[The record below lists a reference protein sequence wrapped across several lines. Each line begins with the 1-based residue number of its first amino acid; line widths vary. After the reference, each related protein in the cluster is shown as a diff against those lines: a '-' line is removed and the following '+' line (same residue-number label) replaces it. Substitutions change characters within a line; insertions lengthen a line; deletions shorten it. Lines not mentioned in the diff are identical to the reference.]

1 MSSPR
6 TTDLNDDWARRVSR
20 SVAIGA
26 RDAVA
31 ELYERPYNRMFWIVR
46 ERTRRDD
53 DFACDC
59 VHDAWMRILRGMAET
74 TTMAALDAWL
84 ARVAITSAIDRI
96 KREGSRARHESAVIA
111 SDAASTE
118 QSEFDRLD
126 AELAALSCDGREALH
141 LRVARDHTMD
151 VVAETLEISV
161 TATESRVRRALR
173 RLRARWKEVPRV

>member
-6 TTDLNDDWARRVSR
+6 TSDLNDAWARRVSR
-20 SVAIGA
+20 GVAIGA

-31 ELYERPYNRMFWIVR
+31 ELYERSYDRMFWIVR

-59 VHDAWMRILRGMAET
+59 VHDAWMRILRGMPEL

-96 KREGSRARHESAVIA
+96 KREGNRVRHESAVIA

-118 QSEFDRLD
+118 RSEFDRLD
-126 AELAALSCDGREALH
+126 AELAALSRDDCDALQ
-141 LRVARDHTMD
+141 LRIARDHPMD

-161 TATESRVRRALR
+161 TAAESRVRRALR
-173 RLRARWKEVPRV
+173 RLRERWKEVPRV